1 MTAYTGGCTCGAVR
15 YEITAEPIRGFYC
28 QCRDCQR
35 DTGAGHAS
43 VTVFPSA
50 AMRVTGD
57 VAENLRTA
65 DNGAQKRKGFCRN
78 CGSPLYNKPQ
88 NKPDMIGIYVGTL
101 DDPSGFRPEIVM
113 FASRGHSWDHLDPAL
128 PRMPAMRPAS
138 GS

>member
-15 YEITAEPIRGFYC
+15 YEITAEQIRGFYC

-35 DTGAGHAS
+35 DTGAGHAC
-43 VTVFPSA
+43 VAVFPSA
-50 AMRVTGD
+50 AIKVTGE

-65 DNGAQKRKGFCRN
+65 DSGAQKVKVFCPN

-101 DDPSGFRPEIVM
+101 DDPSGFRPQIVM
-113 FASRGHSWDHLDPAL
+113 FASRGQSWDHLDPAL
-128 PRMPAMRPAS
+128 PRIPEMRVS
-138 GS
+138 